1 MKLFVTIV
9 LIDLVLAMAVAG
21 VLQFRRTASG
31 FTITI
36 ETALLSNWYRT
47 LKEAGAE
54 LKEAGVEFIS
64 NTFRRHSSDD
74 TKSTRPCLNS
84 RKN

>member
-21 VLQFRRTASG
+21 VLQVRRTASG
-31 FTITI
+31 FAITI

-47 LKEAGAE
+47 